1 MSRKNEPLN
10 KMIMLIIMLPSGF
23 FNQGYHI
30 ADTSLS
36 KQAFLLQKNSVKSK
50 CTSFEIPELTTSFF
64 TINTLMAKL
73 QTWLFALD
81 EKAHKAL
88 ANVYGI

>member
-1 MSRKNEPLN
+1 
-10 KMIMLIIMLPSGF
+10 MLIIMLPSGF

-36 KQAFLLQKNSVKSK
+36 KQAFLLQRNSVKSK

-73 QTWLFALD
+73 QIWLFALD